1 MTVEQKPSK
10 HGTGGQAMRLIDADD
25 LKTKGFAD
33 EETGEGIVYVQDIDE
48 APTIEPED
56 LRPKG
61 RWEKSGALLEC
72 QNCGEFYSQL
82 GGNAGKAWNYCPNC
96 GARMEETNENHT

>member
-1 MTVEQKPSK
+1 VLDS
-10 HGTGGQAMRLIDADD
+10 IDN
-25 LKTKGFAD
+25 
-33 EETGEGIVYVQDIDE
+33 
-48 APTIEPED
+48 APTIDPEE

-96 GARMEETNENHT
+96 GAKMEVTNENHT